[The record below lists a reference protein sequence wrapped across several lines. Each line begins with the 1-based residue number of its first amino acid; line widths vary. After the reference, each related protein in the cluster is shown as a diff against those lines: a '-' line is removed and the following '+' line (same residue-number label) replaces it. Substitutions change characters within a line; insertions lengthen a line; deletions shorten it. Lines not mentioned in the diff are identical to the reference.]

1 MYWGITELFFFVA
14 QSISSQ
20 IFENKTNKETKIKKQ
35 QQQKLQKKKNEK
47 AAVIHRLVKFV
58 HDEHAYLKEGTS
70 YNSSWIH
77 ENMANENTAI

>member
-1 MYWGITELFFFVA
+1 MWP
-14 QSISSQ
+14 SQ
-20 IFENKTNKETKIKKQ
+20 FLVKFLKIKQTKKQ
-35 QQQKLQKKKNEK
+35 KFKKTTTKTTKKKKNEK

>member
-1 MYWGITELFFFVA
+1 M
-14 QSISSQ
+14 
-20 IFENKTNKETKIKKQ
+20 KIKQTKKQ
-35 QQQKLQKKKNEK
+35 KLKKKQQQKLQKKKNEK

-77 ENMANENTAI
+77 ENVANENTAI

>member
-1 MYWGITELFFFVA
+1 MWP
-14 QSISSQ
+14 SQ
-20 IFENKTNKETKIKKQ
+20 FLVKFLKIKQTKK
-35 QQQKLQKKKNEK
+35 QKLKNNNNKNYKKKKNEK
-47 AAVIHRLVKFV
+47 AAVIHRLVKFG

>member
-1 MYWGITELFFFVA
+1 MGYYGIVFLC
-14 QSISSQ
+14 SSQ
-20 IFENKTNKETKIKKQ
+20 FLVKFLKIKQTKKQ
-35 QQQKLQKKKNEK
+35 KFKKNNNNNYKKKKNEK

>member
-1 MYWGITELFFFVA
+1 MYWGMTELFFFLA
-14 QSISSQ
+14 QSISCQ
-20 IFENKTNKETKIKKQ
+20 IFENKTNKETKIKKNQ
-35 QQQKLQKKKNEK
+35 QQQLQKKKNEK

-77 ENMANENTAI
+77 ENVANENTAI

>member
-1 MYWGITELFFFVA
+1 MWP
-14 QSISSQ
+14 SQ
-20 IFENKTNKETKIKKQ
+20 FLVKFLKIKQTKKQ
-35 QQQKLQKKKNEK
+35 KFKKTTTKTTKKKNEK